1 MTEAKFKD
9 AMARIPTNVS
19 ILGSFE
25 ADRIRACTISSLVSV
40 DIVDPTVMFVLKKSS
55 ATLANIESTKNF
67 SVNVLNSNQSSLSE
81 KYSNKREEIED
92 LNDSISWSNHVNSV
106 PVIKD
111 AHLIFFCKMVS
122 ALEIENST
130 IVFARVM
137 EIWTGDSKNPLV
149 YFDRKY
155 FGL

>member
-1 MTEAKFKD
+1 
-9 AMARIPTNVS
+9 
-19 ILGSFE
+19 
-25 ADRIRACTISSLVSV
+25 
-40 DIVDPTVMFVLKKSS
+40 
-55 ATLANIESTKNF
+55 
-67 SVNVLNSNQSSLSE
+67 
-81 KYSNKREEIED
+81 
-92 LNDSISWSNHVNSV
+92 
-106 PVIKD
+106 
-111 AHLIFFCKMVS
+111 MVS